1 MRVAEISTFS
11 QFSVGKIMCDIKSG
25 LIANGHECVIC
36 FARGENNGDYRIG
49 NKANVYIN
57 AIGARLFDNDGF
69 CTKSGTK
76 KLVKFLIN
84 YNPDVIHLHCLHG
97 YYLNS
102 KVLFEYIK
110 KYNKKVVWTMHDA
123 WAITGHCCYFDL
135 YNCNKWKNE
144 CSNCKAKKDFPKT
157 FFDMSKRNFR
167 LKKNIFTSIDSD
179 NMVIVSPSK
188 WLDDKVADSY
198 LKKYK
203 HFVVNNGVDNE
214 IFNDKNNSREK
225 IILAVANV
233 WDKRKNINDIL
244 ILSKNIKQWK
254 MIIVGK
260 VNKKINKGLYKN
272 IEFINHLNSM
282 ELKDLYNK
290 ASIFLNPT
298 LSDNFPTVNIEAQL
312 CGLIV
317 LSYNAGGSSETNI
330 GKLKTIDDCKYLCD
344 NDFDNIYDELKNK
357 KNDCH
362 LLSKQTMIENYLNV
376 YKEVYK

>member
-1 MRVAEISTFS
+1 
-11 QFSVGKIMCDIKSG
+11 
-25 LIANGHECVIC
+25 
-36 FARGENNGDYRIG
+36 
-49 NKANVYIN
+49 
-57 AIGARLFDNDGF
+57 
-69 CTKSGTK
+69 
-76 KLVKFLIN
+76 
-84 YNPDVIHLHCLHG
+84 
-97 YYLNS
+97 
-102 KVLFEYIK
+102 
-110 KYNKKVVWTMHDA
+110 
-123 WAITGHCCYFDL
+123 
-135 YNCNKWKNE
+135 
-144 CSNCKAKKDFPKT
+144 
-157 FFDMSKRNFR
+157 
-167 LKKNIFTSIDSD
+167 
-179 NMVIVSPSK
+179 MVIVSPSK